1 MFWSPKLIHLI
12 LIFIQEVN
20 LVEPH
25 LSAVFSSLNHFGI
38 DPKILRHEHPYY
50 RLHLSRTIQR
60 TGDASGR
67 MKSVC
72 RINGKH
78 VSLKTLRAVSTPLF
92 TRVDVATAS
101 AALSRPASRLMMIDT
116 GVPDLLKRQCL
127 ESRLFY
133 EKAKKRRIQ
142 IEKELD
148 DRVLPAGMQRG
159 SGPLSEDDFE
169 ALQHWVDELGKACDC
184 IQLDLFA
191 IRTNLNNVSLA

>member
-1 MFWSPKLIHLI
+1 MTLASVSYTFLLWDPKVALFVST
-12 LIFIQEVN
+12 FIKEVN
-20 LVEPH
+20 INEPH
-25 LSAVFSSLNHFGI
+25 LSAVIASLNHFGI
-38 DPKILRHEHPYY
+38 DPQILCQEHPYS

-101 AALSRPASRLMMIDT
+101 AALSRPTSRLMMIDT
-116 GVPDLLKRQCL
+116 GVSDQLKRQCV
-127 ESRLFY
+127 ESRIFY
-133 EKAKKRRIQ
+133 EKAKTRRLQ
-142 IEKELD
+142 IEKELE

-159 SGPLSEDDFE
+159 SGPLSEEDLDV
-169 ALQHWVDELGKACDC
+169 LQHWVDELGKACEC
-184 IQLDLFA
+184 
-191 IRTNLNNVSLA
+191 V